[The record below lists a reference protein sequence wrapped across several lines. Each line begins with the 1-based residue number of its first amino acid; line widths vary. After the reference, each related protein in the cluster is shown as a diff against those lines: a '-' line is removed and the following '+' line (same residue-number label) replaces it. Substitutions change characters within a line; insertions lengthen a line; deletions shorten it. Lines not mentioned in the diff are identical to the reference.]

1 MLKHSSKAQQTKAD
15 KAQCL
20 LLMQAIQQ
28 TASNGNV
35 ASKDGKQYLR
45 GKRA

>member
-1 MLKHSSKAQQTKAD
+1 MKTSAQQNKAD
-15 KAQCL
+15 KAQSL

-28 TASNGNV
+28 GMPQGAIV

-45 GKRA
+45 IK

>member
-1 MLKHSSKAQQTKAD
+1 MLKHSSKPQNKAD

-28 TASNGNV
+28 THSSGAI
-35 ASKDGKQYLR
+35 ASKDGKLYLR
-45 GKRA
+45 RKG

>member
-1 MLKHSSKAQQTKAD
+1 MNPKQQSKADRQRS
-15 KAQCL
+15 L

-28 TASNGNV
+28 GEHRGTIV

-45 GKRA
+45 IKESN

>member
-1 MLKHSSKAQQTKAD
+1 MLNTPKQQSKAD
-15 KAQCL
+15 KQQSL

-28 TASNGNV
+28 GLSQGAIV

-45 GKRA
+45 IK

>member
-1 MLKHSSKAQQTKAD
+1 MLKHSSKPQSKAD

-28 TASNGNV
+28 TPSNG
-35 ASKDGKQYLR
+35 AIAPKDGKQYLR
-45 GKRA
+45 SK

>member
-1 MLKHSSKAQQTKAD
+1 MLKHSSKPQNKAD

-28 TASNGNV
+28 SPSNGAI
-35 ASKDGKQYLR
+35 ASKDGKRYIR
-45 GKRA
+45 SKRA

>member
-1 MLKHSSKAQQTKAD
+1 MKTPKPQSKAD

-28 TASNGNV
+28 TPSNGAI
-35 ASKDGKQYLR
+35 ASKDGKRYIR
-45 GKRA
+45 SK